1 MAAVEFVE
9 TFRIIRAGKH
19 IKPKQDLSDTVI
31 YLHPISTQTLMR
43 KHFRY
48 SYNTTVDLECSG
60 KPFTVSPNL
69 KTAKL
74 MGSEDGG

>member
-1 MAAVEFVE
+1 MTAVECVD
-9 TFRIIRAGKH
+9 TFRINQVGKH

-43 KHFRY
+43 KYFRY
-48 SYNTTVDLECSG
+48 SFNKTVDFECSG